1 MTVSISR
8 KVVYAAMSV
17 VLLTG
22 SLMASSPKSPPDTVA
37 VQATAW
43 NFQKEASDLL
53 EETRLLSSK
62 LRVDADQLESYTGS
76 KLSWQSHG
84 DQLTL
89 VKDHINQMGGRL
101 ERLQEIRHVASP
113 WQQQAIDR
121 MVPVAVEL
129 ATRTQAAIEH
139 LNENQSYL
147 FAPTYTGHL
156 STIAEQAGTLNESAN
171 TFVEYGK
178 IQEKLDQLREKL
190 EIRAS

>member
-1 MTVSISR
+1 MSANVIR
-8 KVVYAAMSV
+8 KVVYAAVSV

-22 SLMASSPKSPPDTVA
+22 SLMASSPKNPPDTVA

-43 NFQKEASDLL
+43 DFQKEASDLL
-53 EETRLLSSK
+53 GETRLLSIK
-62 LRVDADQLESYTGS
+62 LRVDADQLESYTRS

-84 DQLTL
+84 DQLTR
-89 VKDHINQMGGRL
+89 VKEHINEMDGWL

-121 MVPVAVEL
+121 IVPVAVEI
-129 ATRTQAAIEH
+129 ASRTQAAIEH
-139 LNENQSYL
+139 LNDNRDYL
-147 FAPTYTGHL
+147 FAPTYTDHL
-156 STIAEQAGTLNESAN
+156 STIAERAGTLNDSAK

-178 IQEKLDQLREKL
+178 TQEKLDQLGEKL